1 MKTLL
6 ASTLILGL
14 AAPATAQDFA
24 AAMGDFLDQH
34 VVGWASDPVLLDAIR
49 DKNAAHEW
57 IDQSRIDALDRA
69 WQDEIGRSVT
79 PTISTVMENPA
90 SDFLRARVN
99 ALGGAVTEVFV
110 VDAHGL
116 NVAAS
121 APTSDYWQGD
131 EAKFTETF
139 AVGPRARHFSEIE
152 RDASTSTY
160 QGQASFTIVDPETG
174 APIGAMT
181 VGINAEAL
189 F

>member
-34 VVGWASDPVLLDAIR
+34 VVGWAADPVLLDAIR
-49 DKNAAHEW
+49 DQNAAHEW
-57 IDQSRIDALDRA
+57 IEQSRIDALDRA

-99 ALGGAVTEVFV
+99 ALRHFLHQFDYPEKDPQVVF
-110 VDAHGL
+110 
-116 NVAAS
+116 
-121 APTSDYWQGD
+121 APDPKIVRRGKD
-131 EAKFTETF
+131 
-139 AVGPRARHFSEIE
+139 AVG
-152 RDASTSTY
+152 D
-160 QGQASFTIVDPETG
+160 
-174 APIGAMT
+174 
-181 VGINAEAL
+181 
-189 F
+189 